1 MAARG
6 FAVVLVLLGTASGAL
21 AQEPSTT
28 RYTIDLNLDA
38 YPQKTAKDCLES
50 VLKAIDGRQVDY
62 LVAQLADPQFVDMRV
77 KVLAGGFKE
86 LVAET
91 RMRLA
96 EDPAAVKELRRFA
109 KEGQWEESE
118 GAATVRLKDVKTR
131 AVFLRKLKDRW
142 YLENRQK

>member
-1 MAARG
+1 MAAPI
-6 FAVVLVLLGTASGAL
+6 FAMVLAL
-21 AQEPSTT
+21 AAGGLLTQEPSTT

-38 YPQKTAKDCLES
+38 YPQKTARESLES

-86 LVAET
+86 LVRET
-91 RMRLA
+91 RSLLA
-96 EDPAAVKELRRFA
+96 EDPAKVKELHRFL
-109 KEGQWEESE
+109 KEGQWEEAE
-118 GAATVRLKDVKTR
+118 GGATVRLKDVKNR
-131 AVFLRKLKDRW
+131 AVFLRRQKDRW